1 MLGLSIGIEE
11 VSVIRSEVKS
21 EEEKLRSMILKVTN
35 NENHIN
41 AIINSGVEIK
51 DIIKYIS
58 GSTYCDAIFINDKIQ
73 SSLMETG
80 LNEKESGRLIVNLI
94 RANN

>member
-1 MLGLSIGIEE
+1 MLGLSVGIEE

-58 GSTYCDAIFINDKIQ
+58 GYTYCDAIFINDKIQ

-94 RANN
+94 KAN

>member
-1 MLGLSIGIEE
+1 MLGLSVGIEE
-11 VSVIRSEVKS
+11 VSVIKTEVKS
-21 EEEKLRSMILKVTN
+21 EEEKLRSMILKVT
-35 NENHIN
+35 HDGKIIN

-51 DIIKYIS
+51 DIIKYFS

-73 SSLMETG
+73 SSLIKIG

-94 RANN
+94 KAN